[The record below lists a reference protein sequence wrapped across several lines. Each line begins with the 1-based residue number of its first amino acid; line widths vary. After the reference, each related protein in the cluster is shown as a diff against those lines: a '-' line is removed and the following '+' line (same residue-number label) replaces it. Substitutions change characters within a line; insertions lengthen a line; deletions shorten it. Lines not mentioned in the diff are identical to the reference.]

1 MKQIFLLFFLTL
13 YSAYAY
19 GNDNNRFHQCME
31 TMSTK
36 INIEGIEN
44 HKEPTPKDIRDILQ
58 KIAEYLAGDKKCL
71 QEFILHSDQTAKFWQ
86 KHNDKEYAYTYN
98 INDALVQIFFD
109 KIAFWVFSKDNGT
122 RYYPGDIVNLT
133 DLKKYETPWWNDMC
147 SDWSVNPWSNVDD
160 DAEMSIDIGVKVFG
174 DLDPDY
180 KNDEFIIDV
189 VGKHKFFPGMIYR
202 DITGRANDDPV
213 YIKQFSVAL
222 KYYKELTQAMSTS
235 TYCKDQ
241 DVYLILPLDVSEETD
256 EITILYGPYKN

>member
-1 MKQIFLLFFLTL
+1 MKQIFLLFLLTL

-19 GNDNNRFHQCME
+19 GNGNKSFHQCME

-36 INIEGIEN
+36 ININGVTNYE
-44 HKEPTPKDIRDILQ
+44 KPTPSDKRDILQ
-58 KIAEYLAGDKKCL
+58 KIADYLKNDKECL
-71 QEFILHSDQTAKFWQ
+71 QEFIPHIDQTAKLWQ
-86 KHNDKEYAYTYN
+86 KHNKKEYAYIYN
-98 INDALVQIFFD
+98 IKDALALIFFNN
-109 KIAFWVFSKDNGT
+109 IAFWVFSKDQGT
-122 RYYPGDIVNLT
+122 RYFPGDTVTLN
-133 DLKKYETPWWNDMC
+133 DLKKYDEPWWPDMC
-147 SDWSVNPWSNVDD
+147 SDWGVNFWSNVDD

-174 DLDPDY
+174 GLDPDY

-241 DVYLILPLDVSEETD
+241 DVYLILPSGDSEETD
-256 EITILYGPYKN
+256 AITILYGPYKN